1 MPPDAVT
8 VTVADPPLQDIVPE
22 VDDEVSIDGC
32 VTVIVVV
39 VEHRRVSVTV

>member
-22 VDDEVSIDGC
+22 VDDEVSVPGS
-32 VTVIVVV
+32 VTVTVVV
-39 VEHRRVSVTV
+39 VEHSLVSVTV

>member
-22 VDDEVSIDGC
+22 VDDEVRVPGS
-32 VTVIVVV
+32 VTVIVVI